1 MSGESTGGPN
11 YLSLAGRC
19 GAVTDG
25 IHSCRLDGGAFF
37 SFHARADCV
46 AALVSLAAGVAFG
59 IALAAP
65 PGPMNAIIAA
75 ESVTRGWA
83 AGVRAGLGAMSADA
97 LLFVLTIGGL
107 AGVVA
112 RYGALEAVLFLVG
125 GLLMLVF
132 AVDAA
137 GSLAGS
143 FVPEGRPAAG
153 FRKTFVLS
161 LSNPYQLAFWLTAG
175 VGLVRPG
182 TIDLADHVPLG
193 SFAGS
198 VPITTGSPALLLGF
212 FAGIAVWVVAYP
224 AALVAAGDRIDVLA
238 PIVSAGSAVVL
249 AGFGLVFCW
258 LGLAGLL

>member
-1 MSGESTGGPN
+1 MFASAPIRAVF
-11 YLSLAGRC
+11 LPSLPIHDVAVLVSMAV
-19 GAVTDG
+19 GAV
-25 IHSCRLDGGAFF
+25 
-37 SFHARADCV
+37 
-46 AALVSLAAGVAFG
+46 FG

-75 ESVTRGWA
+75 ESVTRGWVA
-83 AGVRAGLGAMSADA
+83 GFRAGVGAMSADV

-107 AGVVA
+107 AGVVS
-112 RYGALEAVLFLVG
+112 RSEALEALLFLVG

-132 AVDAA
+132 AADAV

-143 FVPEGRPAAG
+143 FVPAERPVAG

-161 LSNPYQLAFWLTAG
+161 LTNPYQLAFWLTAG

-193 SFAGS
+193 DLVGS
-198 VPITTGSPALLLGF
+198 VPIETGSPALLLGF
-212 FAGIAVWVVAYP
+212 FAGIAIWVVAYP
-224 AALVAAGDRIDVLA
+224 AGLVAAGDRINALA
-238 PIVSAGSAVVL
+238 PIVSAGSALVL

-258 LGLAGLL
+258 LGVAGLL